1 MALIVETGAGLS
13 NSESYASVDYFLSYH
28 AARGNVSAAEMT
40 TAEIEASLRKATD
53 YMTQKYRNSWSG
65 YRRFITQ
72 ALDWPRIEIV
82 IDTYHYL
89 DYSIVPV
96 EVQNACCELALKSF
110 TANLLPDTTQT
121 KISTTVGPISVTY
134 DKNSRQ
140 GTRYKSID
148 SILQPYLSDCVT
160 GVNTRLVRA

>member
-53 YMTQKYRNSWSG
+53 YMTQKYRNAWAG
-65 YRRFITQ
+65 YRRLITQ
-72 ALDWPRIEIV
+72 ALDWPRIDVVTDIYRYV
-82 IDTYHYL
+82 DNT
-89 DYSIVPV
+89 IVPID
-96 EVQNACCELALKSF
+96 VQNACCELALRAY
-110 TANLLPDTTQT
+110 TANLLPDTTQA
-121 KISTTVGPISVTY
+121 KISTTVGQISVTY

-140 GTRYKSID
+140 GTHYKAID
-148 SILQPYLSDCVT
+148 YMLQPYLSDCVT
-160 GVNTRLVRA
+160 GVNTRLVRS

>member
-13 NSESYASVDYFLSYH
+13 NSESYASVAYFLSYH
-28 AARGNVSAAEMT
+28 AARGNISAAEMT

-110 TANLLPDTTQT
+110 TANLLPDTTQA
-121 KISTTVGPISVTY
+121 KISTTVGQISVTY

-140 GTRYKSID
+140 GMRYSAVD
-148 SILQPYLSDCVT
+148 ALLQPYLS
-160 GVNTRLVRA
+160 GLSRGANMRLVRS